1 MFTPI
6 KATAISLKPKKWDK
20 DYNADKL
27 EALFRAAAQEQ
38 PDLIV
43 ATEGVLEGYVVMDV
57 IEHPEKA
64 PAMLDIAE
72 PLDGPYIRRFQALA
86 QELRT
91 CLCFGFAERIDN
103 EVYNSVVFIDQEG
116 VIRGRY
122 HKTQLAEGTHDSW
135 EFNRIGRQIRAFDTP
150 LGRAGMLI
158 CNDRWNPMIARTLAL
173 DGAQLLLIVS
183 YGSRSKQQNE
193 AVLARARENGLPIV
207 EANVG
212 MNLLISKGEVAAY
225 KWGVDQITTAVV
237 EVPTPPSQTAA
248 RSYEQEYMH
257 LKPRAEDGRAVREDH
272 EACPAP
278 GRVGLAPNLR
288 RHRRPRPLGEG
299 AG

>member
-27 EALFRAAAQEQ
+27 EALFRTAAQEQ

-43 ATEGVLEGYVVMDV
+43 ATEGVFEGYVVMDV
-57 IEHPEKA
+57 IEHPEKV

-91 CLCFGFAERIDN
+91 CLCFGFAERIDD

-135 EFNRIGRQIRAFDTP
+135 QFNRIGRQIRAFDTP

-257 LKPRAEDGRAVREDH
+257 LQGPKMAEQYEKTMK
-272 EACPAP
+272 
-278 GRVGLAPNLR
+278 RVQ
-288 RHRRPRPLGEG
+288 RPV
-299 AG
+299 A

>member
-27 EALFRAAAQEQ
+27 ESLFRAAAQDR

-91 CLCFGFAERIDN
+91 CLCFGFAERIDDD
-103 EVYNSVVFIDQEG
+103 VYNSAIFIDQEG
-116 VIRGRY
+116 AIRGRY
-122 HKTQLAEGTHDSW
+122 HKTQFAEGTHESW
-135 EFNRIGRQIRAFDTP
+135 DFNRIGRQIRAFDTP

-158 CNDRWNPMIARTLAL
+158 CADRWNPMIARTLAL

-183 YGSRSKQQNE
+183 YGSRSKAQNE
-193 AVLARARENGLPIV
+193 TVLARARENGLPIV

-225 KWGVDQITTAVV
+225 KWGVDRITTAVV
-237 EVPTPPSQTAA
+237 EIPAPPSQTAA
-248 RSYEQEYMH
+248 RASEQEYMQ
-257 LKPRAEDGRAVREDH
+257 LQGPSMAERYEKTMARIQSSTT
-272 EACPAP
+272 
-278 GRVGLAPNLR
+278 
-288 RHRRPRPLGEG
+288 
-299 AG
+299 